1 MDKRNTLRI
10 ASVLFILFRL
20 LTAQELTSDD
30 SLNNDLFGIKFQK
43 LADDIYFA
51 YRPNPVRMVEGNVL
65 FVINES
71 DVIVFDGSAAP
82 ITARKI
88 INKIK
93 ELTPN
98 PVSFV
103 VISHGHEDHIL
114 GLQEYVREF
123 PNVEILGRPDLREYM
138 DTSVRERTETFVER
152 YEKNRKEGKYEEEFE
167 ELVNS
172 RKYHPDVIE
181 WYRNYYFNDL
191 PAKVEQYRK
200 LKLTL
205 PTMTF
210 TGDKITFYRNERT
223 IEILY
228 LGYGHTSSDILL
240 YLPHEK
246 ILATGDIITEPLPF
260 GFTKDPESWLNVI
273 KKIQDIDSNVLVPG
287 HGKVMYDKKYLDK
300 EIEMIEYV
308 NNGVIRLIKLG
319 KNEDEIKNSL
329 DISKY
334 EYYFAKDDPVTKY
347 FFRNWYFEPHVT
359 NRYNQLKK

>member
-1 MDKRNTLRI
+1 MNKKNTFRI
-10 ASVLFILFRL
+10 ASLLFVLFRL
-20 LTAQELTSDD
+20 LAAQELTTDEAA
-30 SLNNDLFGIKFQK
+30 NNDLFEIKFQK

-82 ITARKI
+82 VTARKI

-93 ELTPN
+93 EVTAN

-103 VISHGHEDHIL
+103 IISHGHEDHMM
-114 GLQEYVREF
+114 GLQGYIEEF

-138 DTSVRERTETFVER
+138 DTRVRERTDTFVER
-152 YEKNRKEGKYEEEFE
+152 YEKNRKEGKYEEEFK

-172 RKYHPDVIE
+172 GKLDPAVIE

-191 PAKVEQYRK
+191 PAKVEQYRE

-210 TGDKITFYRNERT
+210 TGDQITFYRNERT
-223 IEILY
+223 IEILH

-260 GFTKDPESWLNVI
+260 GFTKDPESWLTVI
-273 KKIQDIDSNVLVPG
+273 KKIKNIDFNILVPG

-308 NNGVIRLIKLG
+308 NSKVAELVNLG
-319 KNEDEIKNSL
+319 RIEDEIKTSL
-329 DISKY
+329 DIR
-334 EYYFAKDDPVTKY
+334 V
-347 FFRNWYFEPHVT
+347 
-359 NRYNQLKK
+359 